1 MSRIFFKLAFPLS
14 LVLFI
19 FMLPLG
25 AIAAERVVIRYHNHR
40 MPIRVS
46 ELSEFSRTGK
56 MSLSLQAYFRV
67 SGQDPQRMRTALNRE
82 VPVNATTLSRSLNS
96 PLGLMVLNP
105 LGQVITTPSN
115 RANTESLRGALVTS
129 ALNDNRVSLIEV
141 IENYPTEEVHIKGD
155 RILETYQ
162 TMAKIINPIKFF

>member
-1 MSRIFFKLAFPLS
+1 MSRLFVKLAFPLS
-14 LVLFI
+14 VFLFTLI
-19 FMLPLG
+19 PSLG

-40 MPIRVS
+40 IPIRVS
-46 ELSEFSRTGK
+46 ELSEFSRTGR

-82 VPVNATTLSRSLNS
+82 VPVNAVTLSRTLNS

-105 LGQVITTPSN
+105 LGEVITTPSN

-141 IENYPTEEVHIKGD
+141 IENYPTEEVHIHGD

-162 TMAKIINPIKFF
+162 TMARIINPIRLF